1 MGLLGSAGVSLP
13 LREDGAPMLR
23 LRQNRF
29 EKSGDNLATNLN
41 EVQKI
46 LEAEGIDFAT
56 SIQDL
61 SAFSTILIELPSSR
75 VSETAGRGVISR
87 RQLRSLREKLSELL
101 RCTVEFLV
109 NGDSISL
116 SYAAALADLLA
127 RRFGSADYTVTIKLS
142 PLERCF
148 IWIDTRKA
156 SIEIKEVDIR
166 SLVDGFLSGI
176 GMVAEQVYLMLPGL
190 RNPSDLEIL
199 RAIKIVAPVAMR
211 DLRKE
216 LTSGGLLSADD
227 RWLNVRLDTLRKKNL
242 VHRTAGGLYLLT
254 EVALSLVPV
263 SRTRNSSDVSRA
275 LHLARRKW

>member
-1 MGLLGSAGVSLP
+1 M
-13 LREDGAPMLR
+13 
-23 LRQNRF
+23 
-29 EKSGDNLATNLN
+29 ATNLN